1 MIHGLP
7 AKPAFLGPSP
17 TTTTLSLLPPP
28 RPVSRPPPVASSS
41 STPYVTSPLQT
52 STPTVDTTKCVLCAL
67 PPKYTC
73 PRCSLRT
80 CSLPC
85 SVAHKTKYSCT
96 GIRRA
101 EGYVSLREY
110 GQGEWAEDY
119 RYLEEGRRKVEGW
132 GQNVKEEELAGGS
145 GSGLRGIGSQNSN
158 TRGRGG
164 ERGRGGGRDRPRRS
178 KTHALQMELRSRGVW
193 AEFMPDGMGRRRLNQ
208 SSWNSK

>member
-1 MIHGLP
+1 MHGLP
-7 AKPAFLGPSP
+7 AKPAFLGPP
-17 TTTTLSLLPPP
+17 PATTTLSMLPPP
-28 RPVSRPPPVASSS
+28 RPISHPSPTASSS
-41 STPYVTSPLQT
+41 TVPYAPSPLQT
-52 STPTVDTTKCVLCAL
+52 FTPPVDTTKCALCAL

-85 SVAHKTKYSCT
+85 SVAHKAKFECT

-119 RYLEEGRRKVEGW
+119 RYLEEGRRRVEGW
-132 GQNVKEEELAGGS
+132 GQGVKEEELASGS
-145 GSGLRGIGSQNSN
+145 GSGTRGSGAQ

-164 ERGRGGGRDRPRRS
+164 DRGRGGGRDRPKRS

-193 AEFMPDGMGRRRLNQ
+193 TEFMPDGMGRRRLNQ